1 MSSSIKIQAYRCVW
15 DGRWM
20 QYHDHTDPL
29 PDKWDD
35 EPPDEVAALVLKTD
49 ADFEIDRLRAALE
62 KIATYPKLRKDE
74 LGYKEARK
82 IAWEALQVPN
92 EPGNKPPR
100 RAID

>member
-49 ADFEIDRLRAALE
+49 ADFEIDRLRAALTE
-62 KIATYPKLRKDE
+62 IATGYYSAPEVLRE
-74 LGYKEARK
+74 NARL
-82 IAWEALQVPN
+82 ALLVPN
-92 EPGNKPPR
+92 EPGNKPPG